1 MSFWTTALEEG
12 TIKYYQGLQEL
23 QGNEPNLVSY
33 WNFNE
38 GQGET
43 INDLGVNSITGSI
56 NGATWSGDAPLIG
69 CMDPYASNYNP
80 DANVSNGYCFGY
92 PENGEYSLS
101 FGASQDHVDL
111 GSDMDSDEEFSI
123 ATWVYIDENIIPL
136 NGQRTFINKVNSSN
150 GNKSIFLGS
159 YQSKIGFTVLT
170 LSLIHI

>member
-1 MSFWTTALEEG
+1 MYKRQAHWD
-12 TIKYYQGLQEL
+12 
-23 QGNEPNLVSY
+23 
-33 WNFNE
+33 FNE
-38 GQGET
+38 GEGNNLTDLSGNGNDGIIYGAIWTGESSK
-43 INDLGVNSITGSI
+43 L
-56 NGATWSGDAPLIG
+56 G
-69 CMDPYASNYNP
+69 CMDPYADNYDP
-80 DANVSNGYCFGY
+80 LANVNSRFCYGY
-92 PENGEYSLS
+92 PENGEHSLS